1 MCNEPVALR
10 RLTVSEVETEQ
21 EQSVEREAT
30 LDTSPER
37 AWEAIS
43 DPAELERWLA
53 EEVELEPVEGAP
65 ARFVVDGDE
74 KHGEVREVED
84 GRRIS
89 FTWRAPEEPATLVEL
104 TLEPLADDGPVRLT
118 VVETAPAGVPLAA
131 TPAAAW
137 SPRLQAAGAST
148 GARVPALV

>member
-1 MCNEPVALR
+1 M
-10 RLTVSEVETEQ
+10 SEQITEQ
-21 EQSVEREAT
+21 EPSVERETT
-30 LDTSPER
+30 LETSPER

-74 KHGEVREVED
+74 RHGEVREVDE

-104 TLEPLADDGPVRLT
+104 TLDPLTDDGPVRLI
-118 VVETAPAGVPLAA
+118 VVETAPAGVPVASA
-131 TPAAAW
+131 SARAW
-137 SPRLQAAGAST
+137 PGRLQAAAAQGSA
-148 GARVPALV
+148 ALV

>member
-1 MCNEPVALR
+1 MSKTTAEQQTEP
-10 RLTVSEVETEQ
+10 
-21 EQSVEREAT
+21 SVERETT

-43 DPAELERWLA
+43 DEDELARWLA
-53 EEVELEPVEGAP
+53 EEVELEPVEGTP

-74 KHGEVREVED
+74 RHGEVREVEE

-104 TLEPLADDGPVRLT
+104 TLEPITDDGPVRLT
-118 VVETAPAGVPLAA
+118 VVETAPAGVPM
-131 TPAAAW
+131 
-137 SPRLQAAGAST
+137 AST
-148 GARVPALV
+148 AASPGPPALVPRPGRALRIVVC

>member
-1 MCNEPVALR
+1 MSEIEAPAEEP
-10 RLTVSEVETEQ
+10 
-21 EQSVEREAT
+21 SVERETT
-30 LDTSPER
+30 LETDPER

-43 DPAELERWLA
+43 DEEQLAGWLA

-74 KHGEVREVED
+74 RHGEVREVEE

-104 TLEPLADDGPVRLT
+104 TLEPLTAEGPVRLT
-118 VVETAPAGVPLAA
+118 IVETAPAGVPVASA
-131 TPAAAW
+131 SARAW
-137 SPRLQAAGAST
+137 PERLQAAGSAS
-148 GARVPALV
+148 ASALALA